1 VAKAAKFRIAN
12 YAGGLPS
19 HPDPKKAGNLILT
32 PAFKWELHL
41 VGARQWVVG
50 GIGRFAFDVEST
62 GPKSCRVVLRDQQD
76 ETIRTSFDLPDTPAD
91 KFEAALASQQ
101 GRLEGAMKRDVLVS
115 GGQWWL
121 APGTF
126 KCLGFTERFTV
137 SGTAYHGGWSGHPK
151 THGNT
156 NLLEVDKRGIGLRGM
171 KTIFTIPWEQ
181 IVDVTVDGPET
192 AATRITAT
200 RLLAFGVFALAAK
213 KKTKAA
219 IVIVTT
225 ANGDQAVFQTEKS
238 MPHEVSPKLIPLAA
252 HVRKA
257 AQQRDPASPTASL
270 PSPPTGVAD
279 EIAKLAQLR
288 EAGVLTDEEFA
299 AQKAKLLNN

>member
-1 VAKAAKFRIAN
+1 VATAAKFRIAN

-19 HPDPKKAGNLILT
+19 HPDPKKAGNLIFTSTLR
-32 PAFKWELHL
+32 WELHL
-41 VGARQWVVG
+41 AGTKGYVFGDIAHSA
-50 GIGRFAFDVEST
+50 FAVEST
-62 GPKSCRVVLRDQQD
+62 GAKSCRVVVRDQD
-76 ETIRTSFDLPDTPAD
+76 ETVCTSFDLPDTPAA
-91 KFEAALASQQ
+91 KFEAALASQR
-101 GRLEGAMKRDVLVS
+101 GRLEGAKKRDILVS
-115 GGQWWL
+115 DGQWWL

-137 SGTAYHGGWSGHPK
+137 RGTAYHGGWSGHPK

-213 KKTKAA
+213 KKMKAA

-225 ANGDQAVFQTEKS
+225 ADGDQAVFQTEKAL
-238 MPHEVSPKLIPLAA
+238 PHEVSPKLIPLAA

-270 PSPPTGVAD
+270 PSPQTGVAD